1 MWKEAVVEQLV
12 SIGIYNPSH
21 DDDPVKAVANLLDWE
36 IQTALDPKVS
46 TPAQELYTQGVVDA
60 TLGIA
65 IGSCRWPHI
74 GYSHRQEPLARWK
87 IDELMYNAGWQN
99 SAIRQADLDKV
110 EKVVRA
116 VEAKLKE
123 KNA

>member
-1 MWKEAVVEQLV
+1 MNNNPWKEAVVEQLV

-46 TPAQELYTQGVVDA
+46 TPAQELYTQGVIDA

-65 IGSCRWPHI
+65 Q
-74 GYSHRQEPLARWK
+74 RQEPMARWK
-87 IDELMYNAGWQN
+87 IDDLMYNAGWQN
-99 SAIRQADLDKV
+99 SAIRQADLNKV

>member
-1 MWKEAVVEQLV
+1 MNNSWKEAVVEQLV

-60 TLGIA
+60 TMGIA
-65 IGSCRWPHI
+65 NQLDYQIKCL
-74 GYSHRQEPLARWK
+74 QELVTHLRK
-87 IDELMYNAGWQN
+87 SVQ
-99 SAIRQADLDKV
+99 
-110 EKVVRA
+110 
-116 VEAKLKE
+116 
-123 KNA
+123 